1 MGPSGVV
8 DVSRTG
14 IATASDATIK
24 KTTAKADSSVLS
36 QFGVYSGQSIT
47 DIIDD
52 LANVASIL
60 KNKNFSAVT
69 NKFEFITK
77 VNLLTKLAAMGKG
90 VDDSAAG
97 FEFEKYCALL
107 FGGAQVGGDNGAVDA
122 YAILTSGAA
131 VSTSQKFFKETSS
144 VKQSKTTMSKL
155 FNARKGDNIF
165 FITAIKSAG
174 TKIGGMGTGKHQ
186 KYTQL
191 DLFITEITKSGTTY
205 QAQNIIHDSS
215 GLKYGTQYVCKQDAS
230 DVYVFMGKQPGAT
243 GKNKNQGT
251 TANRF
256 IQIPVLSVKSADIS
270 AAAKYAH
277 SQLTSKNSPLKKLS
291 QAVQGIFKRLQN
303 MQYNTEE
310 YIGVKGGS
318 KFNKKQA
325 ATDYIDQIATDYT
338 DVKSSYNDMFTASG
352 DLAYAKTQK
361 IAENENN
368 LDKVLDKLIK
378 EVILNR

>member
-1 MGPSGVV
+1 
-8 DVSRTG
+8 
-14 IATASDATIK
+14 
-24 KTTAKADSSVLS
+24 
-36 QFGVYSGQSIT
+36 
-47 DIIDD
+47 
-52 LANVASIL
+52 
-60 KNKNFSAVT
+60 
-69 NKFEFITK
+69 
-77 VNLLTKLAAMGKG
+77 
-90 VDDSAAG
+90 
-97 FEFEKYCALL
+97 
-107 FGGAQVGGDNGAVDA
+107 VDA